1 MQPKK
6 IAFIVVLYTA
16 IECFGMGSSK
26 GVPPLDDI
34 NTQISPEIKQ
44 IIASE
49 NDADENRQANYLN
62 YIQYSTSKIIKSRS
76 KVAID
81 AERFDIFNNIK
92 NENLRHD
99 DLIEAYDNLLNTLA
113 NLEMSKQ
120 NRDLLELDIKNRR
133 NNAIWQAAS
142 SLGNSVI
149 AAGGWQAASNLGN
162 RAIATGSAG
171 AATGGIGAAVAL
183 AGIIVNTGINYVRT
197 QNEISNDSLKKN
209 LEINYSEEE
218 ALNRQQ
224 ANLFTAQAKV
234 FKDKEHNKEISLIRQ
249 DPMKLFTDLLVKY
262 DQKNFDEQ
270 NQDFFIAE
278 LSDYEKKTWALFQP
292 YQEFFV
298 KLYSDKYIKT
308 WNACIAEGR
317 SEQQCMNNIDHA
329 ALDSAIMHYNNLRFI
344 CKNTRLNI
352 FTEQNPIL
360 KNSSKKMLHSLLTQ
374 SNKYAKMI
382 ENTIS
387 ELERSVVKE
396 NSMELSDSRY
406 LIYTAYLSLGKIDEA
421 KDVFS
426 KLEKTGTVKKTDRM
440 YYTHHCS
447 IIKEKNDFCK
457 NSAKMWMLLDNIG
470 GEEYRNYEDYEC
482 LEISRDFQV
491 KEQSE
496 EKKNSSSKIINKDNV
511 GFGNKIMYYA
521 GKGGKLVKDGATF
534 VVNKIQAI
542 AKDVYDDVVDTPE
555 KECFAEI
562 DRIKEQKDNPQKIYF
577 GDEGQVFLNTFYE
590 IDNPMYFFR
599 GHKKIDDE
607 KLKAYVFVNQNNVV
621 FDSLGFKF

>member
-6 IAFIVVLYTA
+6 IAFIIVLYTA

-142 SLGNSVI
+142 SLGN
-149 AAGGWQAASNLGN
+149 

-197 QNEISNDSLKKN
+197 QNEISNESLKKN

-234 FKDKEHNKEISLIRQ
+234 FKDKEHNKEIGLIRQ

-298 KLYSDKYIKT
+298 KLYSDK
-308 WNACIAEGR
+308 
-317 SEQQCMNNIDHA
+317 
-329 ALDSAIMHYNNLRFI
+329 
-344 CKNTRLNI
+344 
-352 FTEQNPIL
+352 
-360 KNSSKKMLHSLLTQ
+360 
-374 SNKYAKMI
+374 
-382 ENTIS
+382 
-387 ELERSVVKE
+387 
-396 NSMELSDSRY
+396 
-406 LIYTAYLSLGKIDEA
+406 
-421 KDVFS
+421 
-426 KLEKTGTVKKTDRM
+426 
-440 YYTHHCS
+440 
-447 IIKEKNDFCK
+447 
-457 NSAKMWMLLDNIG
+457 
-470 GEEYRNYEDYEC
+470 
-482 LEISRDFQV
+482 
-491 KEQSE
+491 
-496 EKKNSSSKIINKDNV
+496 
-511 GFGNKIMYYA
+511 
-521 GKGGKLVKDGATF
+521 
-534 VVNKIQAI
+534 
-542 AKDVYDDVVDTPE
+542 
-555 KECFAEI
+555 
-562 DRIKEQKDNPQKIYF
+562 
-577 GDEGQVFLNTFYE
+577 
-590 IDNPMYFFR
+590 
-599 GHKKIDDE
+599 
-607 KLKAYVFVNQNNVV
+607 
-621 FDSLGFKF
+621 